1 MRTVSVN
8 ELKANVGRGKPPDT
22 DDSDKGT
29 KTNSEARAPCLAY
42 LDADFDFLEVNE
54 AYAKLLGRPRDDL
67 IEHNYFELF
76 PDPVTR
82 KVFEEVRD
90 GGEMARFHAVP
101 FTFRSRPGS
110 RLWDWSLNPLKGADG
125 RVKALVLSLAG
136 TDAESRLGER
146 LLEQLE
152 AERAQLTAL
161 IDHAPQGIT
170 LADLEGRILRTN
182 PAADRLYARPVPY
195 GDSFKSHAALML
207 RRPDGSAYPPRDL
220 PLTRAALDGETV
232 MNEEVSIIWPDG
244 QRRELLVN
252 AAPVHTPS
260 GERTGAM
267 ALFQDIT
274 ERKRTQD
281 ALRHYAERLETLR
294 KIDQGMLVESSA
306 EAVARDVLPLARQ
319 LLPVR
324 RLSVNLF
331 DFDAE
336 EMQCLAVLTEGETSV
351 GTGWRGPLWEE
362 ELLDALRGGRPVTV
376 KDLEGVREPTPLQE
390 ALHAERVGA
399 YTILPLVAHDL
410 LIGTFNVGLPD
421 PRALTD
427 EETTIAQDLA
437 NQLAIGLHQARLH
450 EEIRKHA
457 VNLERVVTERTT
469 DLQTS
474 EARFR
479 AIFEEAAI
487 GIVVTDLEGHA
498 TQINATMERMLGYE
512 SGELEG
518 VPFTELTHPDDVEVD
533 WKLFT
538 RLVAG
543 EIDDYQ
549 IEKRYLRKDGKVIWG
564 RLVVSTV
571 RGTEDKPLFAVG
583 MVEDVSA
590 QKEAQE
596 ALVRAEKLSLT
607 GRLAASLAHEINN
620 PLQTVVG
627 CLALAEEEL
636 AKEERINRY
645 LSMASKEI
653 DRAARIVGELRDL
666 NRDSQP
672 EDREPTDVCALLE
685 RVIALSAQQAENSH
699 VRVSWNPSEGERPEI
714 SLVKDRLHQVF
725 LNLILNAIDAMAEG
739 GELEIT
745 CQGAEDP
752 PGIQVRFKDTG
763 VGVPSELLPQLFEPF
778 YTTKSDG
785 VGLGLF
791 ISRNIIE
798 DHGGRIEVT
807 SEPGEGTTFTVWLP
821 A

>member
-1 MRTVSVN
+1 
-8 ELKANVGRGKPPDT
+8 
-22 DDSDKGT
+22 
-29 KTNSEARAPCLAY
+29 
-42 LDADFDFLEVNE
+42 
-54 AYAKLLGRPRDDL
+54 
-67 IEHNYFELF
+67 
-76 PDPVTR
+76 
-82 KVFEEVRD
+82 
-90 GGEMARFHAVP
+90 
-101 FTFRSRPGS
+101 
-110 RLWDWSLNPLKGADG
+110 
-125 RVKALVLSLAG
+125 
-136 TDAESRLGER
+136 
-146 LLEQLE
+146 
-152 AERAQLTAL
+152 
-161 IDHAPQGIT
+161 
-170 LADLEGRILRTN
+170 
-182 PAADRLYARPVPY
+182 
-195 GDSFKSHAALML
+195 
-207 RRPDGSAYPPRDL
+207 
-220 PLTRAALDGETV
+220 
-232 MNEEVSIIWPDG
+232 
-244 QRRELLVN
+244 
-252 AAPVHTPS
+252 
-260 GERTGAM
+260 
-267 ALFQDIT
+267 
-274 ERKRTQD
+274 
-281 ALRHYAERLETLR
+281 
-294 KIDQGMLVESSA
+294 
-306 EAVARDVLPLARQ
+306 
-319 LLPVR
+319 
-324 RLSVNLF
+324 
-331 DFDAE
+331 
-336 EMQCLAVLTEGETSV
+336 
-351 GTGWRGPLWEE
+351 
-362 ELLDALRGGRPVTV
+362 
-376 KDLEGVREPTPLQE
+376 
-390 ALHAERVGA
+390 
-399 YTILPLVAHDL
+399 
-410 LIGTFNVGLPD
+410 
-421 PRALTD
+421 
-427 EETTIAQDLA
+427 
-437 NQLAIGLHQARLH
+437 
-450 EEIRKHA
+450 
-457 VNLERVVTERTT
+457 
-469 DLQTS
+469 
-474 EARFR
+474 
-479 AIFEEAAI
+479 
-487 GIVVTDLEGHA
+487 
-498 TQINATMERMLGYE
+498 MERMLGYE